1 MSARTIETDCFG
13 IVVTLTGG
21 RFPGGTITSDLHN
34 LGDDPGMDTDPKDV
48 LFDAAMDAIEA
59 MVLAQAV
66 AGVDITDPKYLEGIE
81 TAVQTV
87 AVKF

>member
-1 MSARTIETDCFG
+1 MTRTIETDCFG

-21 RFPGGTITSDLHN
+21 KLPGGTITSDLHDTE
-34 LGDDPGMDTDPKDV
+34 GDDEAAPYYN
-48 LFDAAMDAIEA
+48 AAMDAIEA

-81 TAVQTV
+81 TAVQAIATNI
-87 AVKF
+87 